1 MPVVVQAL
9 VCSSK
14 PSLHWA
20 SLKDRDV
27 EMTVKGFISDDD
39 ENARLLWSSEFS
51 TLRIYIDENLYK
63 NLYTINRMR
72 PEYRKE

>member
-1 MPVVVQAL
+1 
-9 VCSSK
+9 
-14 PSLHWA
+14 
-20 SLKDRDV
+20 
-27 EMTVKGFISDDD
+27 MTVKGFISDDD